1 MKRMSALAAI
11 ALVASAPLSAQSLNG
26 TWFTE
31 FERQIRNQD
40 GQVTAGEKT
49 KAKITLQQKGDSVFG
64 TFEIVPPAGQPT
76 PPARPLRGSVKGDK
90 GTIISEFEAR
100 RNINGEEET
109 VKLVTTYDFTIS
121 ADKLEGTSKTKS
133 PDLDIP
139 PRPFSAW
146 REKP

>member
-1 MKRMSALAAI
+1 MKRMSALSAI
-11 ALVASAPLSAQSLNG
+11 ALLAAAPLSAQSLNG

-40 GQVTAGEKT
+40 GEVTAGEKA

-64 TFEIVPPAGQPT
+64 TFEIVPAAGQPT
-76 PPARPLRGSVKGDK
+76 PPARQLRGTVKGDK
-90 GTIISEFEAR
+90 GTIVSEFEAR

-121 ADKLEGTSKTKS
+121 ADKLEGTAKTKT
-133 PDLDIP
+133 PDLEIP